1 MRLCRRILLFDLG
14 VLRYGH
20 LPLEGAKR
28 KTMALNVR
36 EEKLNSMWSYPK
48 LRTLLVLVAWAF
60 LAVVAYA
67 TLMKSAF
74 VYKLYYSVAPYLD
87 YPSMGAYG
95 RMEHLV
101 VFAVVGALFSALYPR
116 SAWRVC
122 ILLFLFIAGLEFF
135 QTLTPD
141 RHGTLHDAL
150 EKMIGGAVGVALV
163 KFAFWRDRTHENP
176 AAD

>member
-1 MRLCRRILLFDLG
+1 MHSD
-14 VLRYGH
+14 
-20 LPLEGAKR
+20 
-28 KTMALNVR
+28 VR
-36 EEKLNSMWSYPK
+36 EEKLNSMRSPSK
-48 LRTLLVLVAWAF
+48 LRTMALTMAWAF

-101 VFAVVGALFSALYPR
+101 VFAVLGALFSALYPR

-122 ILLFLFIAGLEFF
+122 VLLFLFIAGLEFF

-141 RHGTLHDAL
+141 RHGTLHDAI

-163 KFAFWRDRTHENP
+163 KVASWRDRIHEAP